1 MTTDTQ
7 RTIEATLAKIDA
19 AIGQA
24 RAVCLTG
31 LDASTHTEVYAAMVA
46 LNDARGAILRAAIA
60 AK

>member
-1 MTTDTQ
+1 MTDTQ

-24 RAVCLTG
+24 RAVCLTR
-31 LDASTHTEVYAAMVA
+31 LDASTYTEVYAAMVA
-46 LNDARGAILRAAIA
+46 LNDARVAILRAAIA